1 MGAGPLVWGREGP
14 PDGLAIGHS
23 LRHYTRRRRACFVP
37 CLFALLRR
45 KKSDALWIL
54 VLSDE
59 TCLGVIMFCG
69 LCSRSRQSR
78 LHRWLHPP
86 PVFLAV
92 LMWSQVLTEVLRA
105 LCNTRCTAPWPGS
118 LKSVNVMYMIG
129 IS

>member
-59 TCLGVIMFCG
+59 TCLGVIMFVGCAVGVASLDCIDGCIHLLSSLQFLCG
-69 LCSRSRQSR
+69 AKCSQRCSEHFVIRGVRPLGPVLLNRS
-78 LHRWLHPP
+78 
-86 PVFLAV
+86 
-92 LMWSQVLTEVLRA
+92 T
-105 LCNTRCTAPWPGS
+105 
-118 LKSVNVMYMIG
+118 
-129 IS
+129 